1 MGRFTYPATLTP
13 ASAWDPEET
22 GFVVALPDFPEA
34 HTQGETVGEALAAA
48 ADCLRV
54 VVEGRMRDGADL
66 PSPTA
71 ATDGGSHPVPLPPL
85 LAAKA
90 ALYLSMRERGVSNSA
105 LARLLG
111 CDEKEVRRMLD
122 PRHPT
127 KLPRLDA
134 ALRVLGRQLVVDVR
148 DAA

>member
-1 MGRFTYPATLTP
+1 MDRFAYPATLTP
-13 ASAWDPEET
+13 ASAWEPVET
-22 GFVVALPDFPEA
+22 GFVVELPDFPEA
-34 HTQGETVGEALAAA
+34 HTQGETIEDALAAA

-54 VVEGRMRDGADL
+54 VVEGRMRDGTEL
-66 PSPTA
+66 PRPSTKL
-71 ATDGGSHPVPLPPL
+71 DGGHPVALPPL

-90 ALYLSMRERGVSNSA
+90 ALYQSMREQTVSESA
-105 LARLLG
+105 LANRLG

-127 KLPRLDA
+127 RLARLDA
-134 ALRVLGRQLVVDVR
+134 ALRALGRRLVVDVR